1 MPGQPAKTPYMN
13 ADLIV
18 HEEELK
24 DGDSGSSV
32 EDIEDQECSGRR
44 NAGDRPN
51 DSMRKLVQDGG
62 DISFRAR

>member
-1 MPGQPAKTPYMN
+1 MN

-24 DGDSGSSV
+24 DGDSDSSV
-32 EDIEDQECSGRR
+32 ENIEDQESVGRR
-44 NAGDRPN
+44 YAGDRPN

-62 DISFRAR
+62 DITFRAK

>member
-1 MPGQPAKTPYMN
+1 MN

-32 EDIEDQECSGRR
+32 ENIEDQESGCRR
-44 NAGDRPN
+44 DAGDRPN

-62 DISFRAR
+62 DITFRTK

>member
-1 MPGQPAKTPYMN
+1 MN

-32 EDIEDQECSGRR
+32 ENIEDQESGVRR
-44 NAGDRPN
+44 YAGDRPN

-62 DISFRAR
+62 DITFHAK

>member
-1 MPGQPAKTPYMN
+1 MN

-32 EDIEDQECSGRR
+32 ENIEDQESGGRR
-44 NAGDRPN
+44 EAGDRPN

-62 DISFRAR
+62 DITFRTK

>member
-1 MPGQPAKTPYMN
+1 MN

-24 DGDSGSSV
+24 DGDSDSSV
-32 EDIEDQECSGRR
+32 ENIEDQESGGRR
-44 NAGDRPN
+44 DAGDRPN

-62 DISFRAR
+62 DITFRTK